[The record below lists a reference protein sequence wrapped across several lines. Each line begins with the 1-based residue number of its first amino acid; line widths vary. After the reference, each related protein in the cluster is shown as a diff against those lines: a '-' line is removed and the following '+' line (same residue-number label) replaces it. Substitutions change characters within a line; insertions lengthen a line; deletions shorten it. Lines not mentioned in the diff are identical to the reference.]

1 MSDRFGNKRAGFWS
15 RFGALLTDSL
25 ILGTVG
31 WLVGL
36 AFGES
41 VVTIDNGT
49 FAYAIDGGPAVVMLF
64 VSLAYYIALEGGP
77 SGATLGKR
85 AVGIKVVDST
95 SGEAIGYGSAAGRWF
110 GRLLSAAPLL
120 LGYFW
125 MLWDDEKQTWH
136 DKLAHA
142 VVIDR

>member
-1 MSDRFGNKRAGFWS
+1 MSDQFGDKRAGFWS
-15 RFGALLTDSL
+15 RFGALITDWI
-25 ILGTVG
+25 ILGVVG

-41 VVTIDNGT
+41 IVTISDGT
-49 FAYAIDGGPAVVMLF
+49 FSYGLYGTPAAVMFF
-64 VSLAYYIALEGGP
+64 VNLAYYVALEGGP
-77 SGATLGKR
+77 SGATFGKR

-95 SGEAIGYGSAAGRWF
+95 SGDAIGYGSAAVRWIS
-110 GRLLSAAPLL
+110 RVLSVLPLL

-125 MLWDDEKQTWH
+125 MLWDAQKQTWH

-142 VVIDR
+142 FVIDR